1 MGNLCRL
8 LAMDPLVLNYHLQH
22 PGGESGPG
30 DPNAA
35 FCLNGTYH
43 LHYILSH
50 PWGGKTSYSYIHVT
64 SPDMVHWE
72 WQPTLLQPSFTG
84 HGMFSGTGFLAPDGR
99 PATIY
104 HGQDSGQNWI
114 AVARD
119 QNLGAWEK
127 PYPFRVLDSAGE
139 PIKVHQWDPDC
150 FRIGDKYYAV
160 SGGTDVPLFRSKDL
174 KTWERVGPLIG
185 QEKFTDILGME
196 DISCPNFF
204 PIGSKWML
212 LCISHQLGARYFLG
226 TWDEKNE
233 KFLPEKHVRMN
244 WRRHGVPW
252 NKPWTG
258 SDIFAPESVLTPDGR
273 RVMWAW
279 LGGLHP
285 SLNGKTIQSLPRELS
300 LPEDGILRIKPLRE
314 LEKLRADPQ
323 AIGTVNVPESPE
335 PWTGQTVAK
344 RVATLPG
351 KSLEISIR
359 IPRKEALKRRWG
371 LTFFAD
377 GKGGGLPLAFRPE
390 NGTVELGDTV
400 APFSVADLPADEDVQ
415 LHIFIDECVVE
426 VFVNERLALAGSWF
440 ATEGQN
446 DLEIWSLGKAWMT
459 GPVQLWRLQP
469 ANQGFLAARK
479 SGIWQPDTSPTKG
492 EPGNPPEKKER
503 P

>member
-1 MGNLCRL
+1 
-8 LAMDPLVLNYHLQH
+8 MDPLVLNYHLQH

-196 DISCPNFF
+196 DISCP
-204 PIGSKWML
+204 L
-212 LCISHQLGARYFLG
+212 LS
-226 TWDEKNE
+226 
-233 KFLPEKHVRMN
+233 
-244 WRRHGVPW
+244 
-252 NKPWTG
+252 
-258 SDIFAPESVLTPDGR
+258 
-273 RVMWAW
+273 
-279 LGGLHP
+279 
-285 SLNGKTIQSLPRELS
+285 
-300 LPEDGILRIKPLRE
+300 
-314 LEKLRADPQ
+314 
-323 AIGTVNVPESPE
+323 
-335 PWTGQTVAK
+335 
-344 RVATLPG
+344 
-351 KSLEISIR
+351 
-359 IPRKEALKRRWG
+359 
-371 LTFFAD
+371 
-377 GKGGGLPLAFRPE
+377 
-390 NGTVELGDTV
+390 
-400 APFSVADLPADEDVQ
+400 
-415 LHIFIDECVVE
+415 
-426 VFVNERLALAGSWF
+426 
-440 ATEGQN
+440 
-446 DLEIWSLGKAWMT
+446 
-459 GPVQLWRLQP
+459 
-469 ANQGFLAARK
+469 
-479 SGIWQPDTSPTKG
+479 
-492 EPGNPPEKKER
+492 
-503 P
+503 